1 MNFATEQDDKP
12 RRIRTVFMLDPDLR
26 EGLEKQSADSGA
38 TISELI
44 RRSIKNSLHRE
55 RVSEQCGSPTSGPM
69 FKSKPR
75 SNSKPCTPLNMNNV
89 LNRMILPA
97 LNRCEVCRKEK
108 VDHAGA
114 DHEYKRDAS
123 RPMWHGWH
131 AFRRGLATNLHRLGV
146 NDKTIQAILRNSNI
160 QTTQNIYIKTV
171 SSDSVAALK
180 LLETVMCTNCAPE
193 KPQGTDVVVQ

>member
-146 NDKTIQAILRNSNI
+146 NDKTIQAILRHANVM
-160 QTTQNIYIKTV
+160 TTMDIYVKTV
-171 SSDSVAALK
+171 SADSTAAMK
-180 LLETVMCTNCAPE
+180 LLEGALCANCAPAST
-193 KPQGTDVVVQ
+193 PGVRPVLN